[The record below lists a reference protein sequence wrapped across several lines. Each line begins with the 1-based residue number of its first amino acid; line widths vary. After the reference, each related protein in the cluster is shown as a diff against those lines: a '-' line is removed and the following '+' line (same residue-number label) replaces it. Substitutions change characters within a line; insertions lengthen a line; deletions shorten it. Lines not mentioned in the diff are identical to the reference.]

1 MGMTLMGGT
10 SMFAKRFSLV
20 VAAALLVFGA
30 YGAEEKAAKAPPK
43 MTDEQVK
50 KLLDERKVNLEFADT
65 KLSAALEAFEKAA
78 DVKVTLDADAK
89 KLADTAINLKVTK
102 MQAELAL
109 QWILRLV
116 DLSYKIENGA
126 VVIKKK

>member
-1 MGMTLMGGT
+1 
-10 SMFAKRFSLV
+10 MFAERFSLV
-20 VAAALLVFGA
+20 VAAALLVLSA
-30 YGAEEKAAKAPPK
+30 WCAEENTSKAPAK
-43 MTDEQVK
+43 MTDDQVT
-50 KLLDERKVNLEFADT
+50 KLLAERKVNFQFVDT